1 MNPKNETQTET
12 TKLPPT
18 ESTNV
23 EIGEDSVL
31 YIRIAD
37 FQGGTERAKMQCDK
51 VRKKF
56 EEALPGITVLV
67 GIGDLRFST
76 ITKKQEF
83 VGRLDGQ
90 IQDE

>member
-1 MNPKNETQTET
+1 MTLQT
-12 TKLPPT
+12 TKLPPI
-18 ESTNV
+18 ELTNV
-23 EIGEDSVL
+23 EVGEDSVL

-37 FQGGTERAKMQCDK
+37 FQGGPQQAQRQCRE

-56 EEALPGITVLV
+56 EEELPGVKILV

-90 IQDE
+90 IQNEQK

>member
-1 MNPKNETQTET
+1 MTPQT
-12 TKLPPT
+12 TKFPPT
-18 ESTNV
+18 ELTNV
-23 EIGEDSVL
+23 EVGKDCVL

-37 FQGGTERAKMQCDK
+37 FEGGPQRAQMQCTE
-51 VRKKF
+51 VREKF
-56 EEALPGITVLV
+56 EEALPGVKILV

-90 IQDE
+90 IQK